1 MKKNSTKKAF
11 TIIELM
17 VVITIIGILASL
29 VAPKFMKQLE
39 SAKVKTTKAQMEMFS
54 TSLDS
59 FNIDIG
65 RYPTESEG
73 LKVLWIKSKDIKG
86 YDGPYLPKP
95 AENDAWGNPYVY
107 TQSSDNDHGFNILSY
122 GKDGKEG
129 GSGKSQDILLWEN

>member
-1 MKKNSTKKAF
+1 MKKNSSKKAF

-29 VAPKFMKQLE
+29 VAPKFMGKLE
-39 SAKVKTTKAQMEMFS
+39 TAKVKTTKSQLEMLS
-54 TSLDS
+54 TALDS
-59 FNIDIG
+59 FNLDTG

-73 LKVLWIKSKDIKG
+73 LKVLWTKSKDIKG

-95 AENDAWGNPYVY
+95 VEADAWGNPYVY
-107 TQSSDNDHGFNILSY
+107 KTTSSGDHPFNIISY

-129 GSGKSQDILLWEN
+129 GEGKDADISLWDN

>member
-1 MKKNSTKKAF
+1 MKRNSQRRAF

-29 VAPKFMKQLE
+29 VAPKFMGKLE
-39 SAKVKTTKAQMEMFS
+39 TAKIKTTRAQLEMFS

-59 FNIDIG
+59 FNLDVG

-73 LKVLWIKSKDIKG
+73 LKVLWTKTKDIRG
-86 YDGPYLPKP
+86 YDGPYLPK
-95 AENDAWGNPYVY
+95 AVDADAWGNPYIY
-107 TQSSDNDHGFNILSY
+107 KTTSDDHAFDIISY

-129 GSGKSQDILLWEN
+129 GDGKNADISIWDS

>member
-1 MKKNSTKKAF
+1 MIKSSSKKAF

-29 VAPKFMKQLE
+29 VAPKFIGKLE
-39 SAKVKTTKAQMEMFS
+39 TTKVKTTKAQLEMFS
-54 TSLDS
+54 TALDS
-59 FNIDIG
+59 FNMDTG

-73 LKVLWIKSKDIKG
+73 LKVLWTKSKDIRG

-95 AENDAWGNPYVY
+95 ANEDAWGNPFIYKK
-107 TQSSDNDHGFNILSY
+107 TSNDHGYDIISY

-129 GSGKSQDILLWEN
+129 GDGKDADLSIWDK

>member
-1 MKKNSTKKAF
+1 MKRNSFKKAF

-29 VAPKFMKQLE
+29 VAPKFMGKLE
-39 SAKVKTTKAQMEMFS
+39 GAKVKTSKAQLAMLS
-54 TSLDS
+54 TALDS
-59 FNIDIG
+59 FNLDIG

-73 LKVLWIKSKDIKG
+73 LKVLWIKKDIRG

-95 AENDAWGNPYVY
+95 VEGDAWGNPYVY
-107 TQSSDNDHGFNILSY
+107 KVTSDDHAYDVLSY

-129 GSGKSQDILLWEN
+129 GDDKNADISVWDY

>member
-39 SAKVKTTKAQMEMFS
+39 GAKVKTTKAQMEMFS

-59 FNIDIG
+59 FNIDVG

-73 LKVLWIKSKDIKG
+73 LKVLWTKNKDIKG
-86 YDGPYLPKP
+86 YDGLYLPKP
-95 AENDAWGNPYVY
+95 AEKDAWGNPYIY
-107 TQSSDNDHGFNILSY
+107 TQTSDDHGFNILSY